1 MANNTYGTVKQA
13 LFNPAVDADVYY
25 YYKPTRSSESPV
37 FSGFK
42 KIENVESVLQNSV
55 LEEPIVGNDRRLPGM
70 YDLKLPVSI
79 FGNKGFYTV
88 YIVPKEFE
96 CTIKDI
102 GSLVAYPDIRGIV
115 IDMNEVS
122 EYRPLFADDNL
133 TGYRIEYFNYDNA
146 QGAVVRQEYYRL
158 VTSCGFCQ
166 PVSQN
171 TVTSTSSSTGY
182 AYNASGSLCFITVTP
197 STAPSFK
204 SNSIPYIGV
213 PNQKIVIKNTKFDPV
228 CLEIEIADH
237 DIETVSYMLEG
248 EQLRNLENGRVSNY
262 NFDGEIYKQFEY
274 ATVKDNYNKKNIAE
288 IKLNKSGNIDRTFNI
303 EDFRN

>member
-13 LFNPAVDADVYY
+13 MFNPAVDADVYY

-37 FSGFK
+37 FTGFK
-42 KIENVESVLQNSV
+42 KIDNVASV
-55 LEEPIVGNDRRLPGM
+55 LENAVMEEPFVGNDRRLPGM
-70 YDLKLPVSI
+70 YNLKLPVSI

-96 CTIKDI
+96 CTIKDV
-102 GSLVAYPDIRGIV
+102 GSLSAYPDIRGIV
-115 IDMNEVS
+115 IDMNETS
-122 EYRPLFADDNL
+122 EYRPLFSDDNL
-133 TGYRIEYFNYDNA
+133 TGYRVEYFDYDNA

-158 VTSCGFCQ
+158 ITSCGLCQ

-171 TVTSTSSSTGY
+171 TVSSNSSSTAY
-182 AYNASGSLCFITVTP
+182 AYNASGSLCFMTLTP

-213 PNQKIVIKNTKFDPV
+213 PNQKIVIKNTKFDPICV
-228 CLEIEIADH
+228 EIEVAEH

-248 EQLRNLENGRVSNY
+248 EQVRNLENGRLTTY
-262 NFDGEIYKQFEY
+262 NFDGEIYKQYEF
-274 ATVKDNYNKKNIAE
+274 ATVKDNYNKRNIAE
-288 IKLNKSGNIDRTFNI
+288 IKLDKAGNIDRSLNI
-303 EDFRN
+303 GDFRN